1 MEPPPGARALT
12 LRTSHPD
19 LPLIEARWI
28 EGELFIKRPEGPR
41 ASRAFDDV
49 VVEEGITGSSLQK
62 LDQMLLGDPKLK
74 ALDFGGRVGERYGY
88 EAAYWAE
95 RGDYDAVTRV
105 LKAAVEQDQLDA
117 AVTAFQR
124 QAAVRLGESVA
135 GGRGTVAGRR
145 LADLMDG
152 TASEA
157 RPALAASR
165 GERVPLDDAL
175 TELEKL
181 GNRPPLDPG
190 MQKAVGAVYGDDAAA
205 YLRLRQREYV
215 GVRDELI
222 ESVRLEPHGFRVASE
237 LDIDALAGSPK
248 RITEHQRR
256 LLIHEVEQTPPERV
270 YVQDKGLLA
279 KLDWDATPHQTL
291 AEAVRDPRIDWTI
304 VDAEQLAEFR
314 PAMLVDGAANRYVA
328 HPIPQPRANPRP
340 TWPLD
345 LPPTLSG
352 SGSDPCEETDAN
364 ESSCRSDSALP
375 HRRIYLL
382 TEACSSMQQEPV
394 EGWAPCNR
402 NQLAKQA
409 TRFK

>member
-1 MEPPPGARALT
+1 
-12 LRTSHPD
+12 
-19 LPLIEARWI
+19 
-28 EGELFIKRPEGPR
+28 
-41 ASRAFDDV
+41 
-49 VVEEGITGSSLQK
+49 
-62 LDQMLLGDPKLK
+62 
-74 ALDFGGRVGERYGY
+74 
-88 EAAYWAE
+88 
-95 RGDYDAVTRV
+95 
-105 LKAAVEQDQLDA
+105 
-117 AVTAFQR
+117 
-124 QAAVRLGESVA
+124 
-135 GGRGTVAGRR
+135 
-145 LADLMDG
+145 MDG
-152 TASEA
+152 AAEA

-181 GNRPPLDPG
+181 GNRSPLDPG
-190 MQKAVGAVYGDDAAA
+190 IQKTVGAVYGDDAGA

-215 GVRDELI
+215 GVPGELV
-222 ESVRLEPHGFRVASE
+222 ESVRLEPHGFRVATE
-237 LDIDALAGSPK
+237 LDISALAGSP
-248 RITEHQRR
+248 RRLTEHQRR
-256 LLIHEVEQTPPERV
+256 LLVHEVEQTPPERV

-340 TWPLD
+340 TRLLD

-352 SGSDPCEETDAN
+352 SGSDLCEETDAN

-382 TEACSSMQQEPV
+382 TEACSIMQQEPV

-402 NQLAKQA
+402 NQLAKQV